1 MPLVGNDKKAF
12 TNIFECIN
20 HDIILWYIIRV
31 VRPRI
36 SLNNCKWSQVHID
49 SIRHLCQTVRDGSWQ
64 ATTGESLEKIESW
77 PVCYYLVLVSYKEHD
92 YSEYY
97 FGACVHHVPM
107 NYRSYEL
114 RALSLYSRASS
125 TIESTHSVKQ
135 KLVHL
140 GRHIAMR
147 SATHVKDIIISRLSF
162 CVVAIISHI
171 PS

>member
-1 MPLVGNDKKAF
+1 MSLPEAFSFKYFNIGFIYAVEPCMPLVGNDKKAF

-31 VRPRI
+31 ARPRI

-64 ATTGESLEKIESW
+64 AATGESLEKIESW

-92 YSEYY
+92 YTEYY

-114 RALSLYSRASS
+114 RALSLYR
-125 TIESTHSVKQ
+125 T
-135 KLVHL
+135 LVL
-140 GRHIAMR
+140 A
-147 SATHVKDIIISRLSF
+147 LL
-162 CVVAIISHI
+162 
-171 PS
+171 